1 MKRDT
6 QGKRTF
12 CLVIFDRCGKNWQ
25 RVSTSLRHV
34 RQQRAC
40 VVALCDARLPTR
52 SCRLLR
58 APSLSRALPSLPSS
72 CRVKGDKK
80 KATAATE
87 VVTREYTVHLRKLLH
102 GIGYK
107 KRAPRAVKEIKAFAK
122 KMMGTEVC
130 SAPTHAPACLPPS
143 CRCAAHPQLQRTN
156 QRPARSCCR
165 ATLLE
170 RGPRGGSSVCSL
182 LACHGSAAPST
193 QLPSRHLLE
202 RGLSRHAGC
211 LPVRDPDPVLGSMQL
226 PSRHPARKGPKGW
239 RDGVLSAGLPEATA
253 SIYL

>member
-1 MKRDT
+1 MR
-6 QGKRTF
+6 
-12 CLVIFDRCGKNWQ
+12 
-25 RVSTSLRHV
+25 
-34 RQQRAC
+34 RQTP
-40 VVALCDARLPTR
+40 DA

-58 APSLSRALPSLPSS
+58 APSLSRALPSLPST
-72 CRVKGDKK
+72 CRAKGDKK

-102 GIGYK
+102 GIGFK

-193 QLPSRHLLE
+193 QLPSRH
-202 RGLSRHAGC
+202 
-211 LPVRDPDPVLGSMQL
+211 
-226 PSRHPARKGPKGW
+226 PARKGP
-239 RDGVLSAGLPEATA
+239 
-253 SIYL
+253 

>member
-1 MKRDT
+1 MT
-6 QGKRTF
+6 VGKPRQEG
-12 CLVIFDRCGKNWQ
+12 VDVSSPCG
-25 RVSTSLRHV
+25 SLHSV
-34 RQQRAC
+34 PC

-58 APSLSRALPSLPSS
+58 APSLSRALPSLPST
-72 CRVKGDKK
+72 CRAKGDKK

-102 GIGYK
+102 GIGFK

-193 QLPSRHLLE
+193 
-202 RGLSRHAGC
+202 
-211 LPVRDPDPVLGSMQL
+211 
-226 PSRHPARKGPKGW
+226 
-239 RDGVLSAGLPEATA
+239 
-253 SIYL
+253 